1 MLSISRI
8 SKLNGVAT
16 QLHNKPS
23 DCGYGG
29 KVITKIELTDYEKV
43 QKEAY
48 WNDQITE
55 VLREIPDHQ
64 GYLLLRKA
72 FIDMGIRKES

>member
-1 MLSISRI
+1 M
-8 SKLNGVAT
+8 NGVAT
-16 QLHNKPS
+16 QLHQKPA

-29 KVITKIELTDYEKV
+29 KAITGKDFTDYEKA

-64 GYLLLRKA
+64 GYLLLRNV
-72 FIDMGIRKES
+72 FLDIGIRKES